1 MSESNFNIESCLIS
15 KLLETK
21 DILTLKDNQIK
32 PSYFTGDNRNAYLFI
47 QDTFLSSGEVPTV
60 RVFTR
65 KFPHYNLE
73 VHTVSGSEVVG
84 TDESLKFWCD
94 EIRKKVKHNRIA
106 DMVESVADKLKDL
119 NTEDAYAL
127 IKKEISYIESEVVET
142 SSVDITKDTQSRI
155 DAYLEKKKNHGMR
168 GIPTGFKHLDYI
180 LKGLEKETLTTVIAG
195 TGVGKAVTLDTPI
208 LTPNGFVPMK
218 EIKVGS
224 VVYDEMGNSCNV
236 LAAYPQGEKQVYR
249 VTFEDGTHVDCCSEH
264 LWKFKTI
271 DDLTRGKNWRL
282 ETTAQLLNRS
292 IKSKRGYNLCI
303 PVNHSVKHT
312 DKDLPVDPYLLGCLL
327 GDGGFTTDRIT
338 FTNPELDI
346 VDHVKNVS
354 LQYNGSFVPH
364 KGNNIQYVFTSND
377 VRCNTLYQKI
387 KSLGLTGKSS
397 ESKFIPPDY
406 LLASETQRL
415 DLARG
420 LIDTDGH
427 VDRKGH
433 ILFNTS
439 SKKLLSDFVYLIRS
453 LGFKCTQREYV
464 RNSSKVDYV
473 AYISCDTDI
482 LFTSNKH
489 KNRYCNKCISKRR
502 NYYDILKIVSIE
514 KLESSKE
521 MQCITVSSPYSTFIC
536 GDFKV
541 THNTWFQIVVGAR
554 CQLENYRV
562 LQLVTEMGNDVMR
575 DRYEAVLYSMC
586 YDGFDYNK
594 FKSGNLDMKTEQKY
608 FQFLTEDLPTFEP
621 LILDV
626 ATSVMNVSA
635 LIDKY
640 NPDIVF
646 IDSAYLM
653 EDDQGAKDDWLRVAH
668 ITRDLK
674 KLAKRCKKPIVINT
688 QADKNSSKK
697 VGPEMDSIM
706 YTQAIGQ
713 DCLPADTYVLTEQGY
728 KLIQNL
734 ENEVFFIFDGFKYK
748 KSHCVRATEDK
759 QVVNIKYLGRTFQC
773 SPNHKLYV
781 FDNEV
786 GSYVWKRAKDIE
798 VGNDYLVY
806 YDTGNVQGFPHI
818 LRVTSKRGTKS
829 ITSPI
834 DATEELGRIIG
845 YLIGDGSFNRSHN
858 TVTLSCGYDEE
869 YAKEAVRIVNKYFNL
884 EGCIKLQ
891 KTRFSKSEQ
900 INVCWY
906 SASFYDWCE
915 FMLTKDNVRILNPSF
930 IEMNYSFRRGV
941 ICGLLQSDGCF
952 SRTFS
957 FSTVHYQIASTL
969 CNLLSS
975 IGVITTIST
984 KNHKGCVS
992 YRVNIKRSCE
1002 SIIKSLNFVGE
1013 RKSMCEVP
1021 NTTSQVLNIRQ
1032 PSSYVKELSSCIVDS
1047 SDNSNDKLTKRAYEA
1062 RRKGNTSV
1070 LTLKEFED
1078 QLNIYNPFIFVP
1090 VESVMITDEF
1100 VPMYD
1105 IQVFSTDKRII
1116 TGGIVTHNSDN
1127 VLALYRD
1134 DVMRQDNEMGIKVLK
1149 QREGTLGKVLSNWD
1163 FESMNFD
1170 EIYFEGSQSDD
1181 DTSDSHDDERNLI
1194 GVD

>member
-119 NTEDAYAL
+119 DTEDAYAL

-142 SSVDITKDTQSRI
+142 SAVDITKDTQSRI
-155 DAYLEKKKNHGMR
+155 DAYLERKRNHGMR

-180 LKGLEKETLTTVIAG
+180 LKGFEKETLTTVIAQAG
-195 TGVGKAVTLDTPI
+195 TGK
-208 LTPNGFVPMK
+208 
-218 EIKVGS
+218 
-224 VVYDEMGNSCNV
+224 
-236 LAAYPQGEKQVYR
+236 
-249 VTFEDGTHVDCCSEH
+249 
-264 LWKFKTI
+264 
-271 DDLTRGKNWRL
+271 
-282 ETTAQLLNRS
+282 
-292 IKSKRGYNLCI
+292 
-303 PVNHSVKHT
+303 
-312 DKDLPVDPYLLGCLL
+312 
-327 GDGGFTTDRIT
+327 
-338 FTNPELDI
+338 
-346 VDHVKNVS
+346 
-354 LQYNGSFVPH
+354 
-364 KGNNIQYVFTSND
+364 
-377 VRCNTLYQKI
+377 
-387 KSLGLTGKSS
+387 
-397 ESKFIPPDY
+397 
-406 LLASETQRL
+406 
-415 DLARG
+415 
-420 LIDTDGH
+420 
-427 VDRKGH
+427 
-433 ILFNTS
+433 
-439 SKKLLSDFVYLIRS
+439 
-453 LGFKCTQREYV
+453 
-464 RNSSKVDYV
+464 
-473 AYISCDTDI
+473 
-482 LFTSNKH
+482 
-489 KNRYCNKCISKRR
+489 
-502 NYYDILKIVSIE
+502 
-514 KLESSKE
+514 
-521 MQCITVSSPYSTFIC
+521 
-536 GDFKV
+536 
-541 THNTWFQIVVGAR
+541 TWFQIVVGAR
-554 CQLENYRV
+554 CQLANYRV
-562 LQLVTEMGNDVMR
+562 LQLITEMSNDIMR
-575 DRYEAVLYSMC
+575 DRYEAVLYSLC
-586 YDGFDYNK
+586 YEGFDYGK
-594 FKSGNLDMKTEQKY
+594 FKAGNLDMKTEQKY

-640 NPDIVF
+640 DPDIVF

-748 KSHCVRATEDK
+748 KAHCVRATEDK

-806 YDTGNVQGFPHI
+806 YGTGNAQGFPHI

-829 ITSPI
+829 IEFPI

-915 FMLTKDNVRILNPSF
+915 FMLTKNNVRNLNPSF

-952 SRTFS
+952 SGTFS
-957 FSTVHYQIASTL
+957 FFTVHYQIASTL
-969 CNLLSS
+969 CDLLSS

-984 KNHKGCVS
+984 KKHKGYVS

-1078 QLNIYNPFIFVP
+1078 QLNICNPFIFVP
-1090 VESVMITDEF
+1090 VESVTITDEF

-1116 TGGIVTHNSDN
+1116 TSGIVTHNSDN

-1181 DTSDSHDDERNLI
+1181 EDSGNHDDERNLI